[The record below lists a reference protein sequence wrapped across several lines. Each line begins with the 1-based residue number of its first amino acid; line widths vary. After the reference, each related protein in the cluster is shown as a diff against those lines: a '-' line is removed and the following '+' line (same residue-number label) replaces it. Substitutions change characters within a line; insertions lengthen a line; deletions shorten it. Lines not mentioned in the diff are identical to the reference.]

1 MLETESGTREH
12 LAGSDTG
19 RLATQRV
26 PPKVRSD
33 GEVELTASLLAQRL
47 LLLAVLVALLPALPL
62 MFFEF
67 RFLIVILHFLTS
79 LRPLQLALGADGA
92 VCNWV
97 RFF

>member
-1 MLETESGTREH
+1 MRPPRA
-12 LAGSDTG
+12 LAPGG
-19 RLATQRV
+19 WPQRV